1 MNGSPAKLGTISGT
15 AGHSSA
21 LKMKAESALKA
32 KNPKAKTY
40 DEAFDAMDDVKGK
53 AEGNEKAVF
62 KDNKLDKKLYQTK
75 TKDAKATEGGR
86 TNFTKAAKAWNMK
99 TYGTENP
106 TSVAN
111 KGGMTKKELAAKHK
125 ANKNAKVDSKTTV
138 TGGDGNKNAVVTRGK
153 NQNASKI
160 TDSEKRSN
168 RDVARYDKRTG
179 EGVENDNKSTA
190 RANKKNA
197 KKAFG
202 KGSKKHLEAKQ
213 ALLVAKE
220 ADRQGKS
227 GGRKQGF
234 FRKLS
239 SKINKK
245 KQAKNQAKMDKEAS
259 QGIA

>member
-1 MNGSPAKLGTISGT
+1 MGFKMNGSPAKMGTISGT

-21 LKMKAESALKA
+21 LKQLVDVEKQKENMT
-32 KNPKAKTY
+32 KTT
-40 DEAFDAMDDVKGK
+40 EARTKQGKGSGKKPYVKKGGK
-53 AEGNEKAVF
+53 ATGSM
-62 KDNKLDKKLYQTK
+62 KDYALNTQGRRDEYDARGWAQDKT
-75 TKDAKATEGGR
+75 TE
-86 TNFTKAAKAWNMK
+86 
-99 TYGTENP
+99 
-106 TSVAN
+106 VA
-111 KGGMTKKELAAKHK
+111 
-125 ANKNAKVDSKTTV
+125 AKVDTKNITV